1 MFRDHYFPGRE
12 EKRSRKK
19 KRDSVMSIRLEA
31 APVQPSA
38 RAATRPNFAQLIF
51 LACQPSPYH
60 FGQNYGTC
68 TSAAQGWT
76 KEPGPRTGGSASG
89 CDQNGISRE
98 VSNMAGKMARSG
110 ELRRGGEEEERD

>member
-1 MFRDHYFPGRE
+1 
-12 EKRSRKK
+12 
-19 KRDSVMSIRLEA
+19 MSSSHHFDLPA
-31 APVQPSA
+31 LVQPSA

-68 TSAAQGWT
+68 TSSAQGWT
-76 KEPGPRTGGSASG
+76 KEPGRRTGGSASG

-110 ELRRGGEEEERD
+110 EQRREEKRRGAKGGEEERG